1 VQYFTLSE
9 IEPRIWVMLTGCNF
23 RCRGCFRPARDGGG
37 TALTANKTLDIMEEA
52 CLSYYGMVPAEAMI
66 TGGEPTLDKA
76 YLLSLVKGLREK
88 GFKEIVLMT
97 NGYALG
103 RMRIMC
109 MSWKKPV

>member
-1 VQYFTLSE
+1 
-9 IEPRIWVMLTGCNF
+9 M
-23 RCRGCFRPARDGGG
+23 PAYDELE
-37 TALTANKTLDIMEEA
+37 TEIMEGGLCTYCGA
-52 CLSYYGMVPAEAMI
+52 CVASCLSYYGMVPPEAMI

-76 YLLSLVKGLREK
+76 YLLCLVKGLREK